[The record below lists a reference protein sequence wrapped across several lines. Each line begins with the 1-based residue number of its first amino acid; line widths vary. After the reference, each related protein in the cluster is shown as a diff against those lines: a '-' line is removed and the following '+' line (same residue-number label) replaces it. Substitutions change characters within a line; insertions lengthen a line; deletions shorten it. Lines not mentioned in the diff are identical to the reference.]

1 MDLFTQL
8 YNWGQIIYYYVTEP
22 TLSCLIKMFLK
33 PLVAYFSEKWNIYLE
48 VRKENI
54 SKGMYKGA
62 IPC

>member
-1 MDLFTQL
+1 
-8 YNWGQIIYYYVTEP
+8 
-22 TLSCLIKMFLK
+22 MFLK